1 MPDAPPLPCAC
12 ASLRRAS
19 RAVTQLYESAFR
31 GSGLRAT
38 QFTLMQVL
46 ERRGEMMQS
55 QLGDVLALDSTTLSR
70 TLQPLRR
77 RGWIRVHEGAD
88 RRERYW
94 AITPRGKTQ
103 LDRVRPRWLE
113 AQSKLQ
119 QRIGGERWSALL
131 ESLTQVANSARAD
144 DAPGI
149 TRGST

>member
-55 QLGDVLALDSTTLSR
+55 QLGDALALDSTTLSR
-70 TLQPLRR
+70 TLQPLRQ
-77 RGWIRVHEGAD
+77 RGWIRVKEGAD

-94 AITPRGKTQ
+94 AITSRGKTQ
-103 LDRVRPRWLE
+103 LERVLPRWQE
-113 AQSKLQ
+113 AQQKLQ
-119 QRIGGERWSALL
+119 QRIGGERWTALF
-131 ESLTQVANSARAD
+131 EALTQVANSARAD
-144 DAPGI
+144 ETSRLESQPG
-149 TRGST
+149 

>member
-1 MPDAPPLPCAC
+1 MPNAPPLPCAC

-38 QFTLMQVL
+38 QFTLLQVL

-55 QLGDVLALDSTTLSR
+55 QLGEILAHDSTTLSR
-70 TLQPLRR
+70 TLRPLRE

-94 AITPRGKTQ
+94 SLTPRGKAQ
-103 LDRVRPRWLE
+103 LERVRPRWLE
-113 AQSKLQ
+113 AQRSLQ
-119 QRIGGERWSALL
+119 QRIGGDRWSALL
-131 ESLTQVANSARAD
+131 EALTLVASSARSNEESAS
-144 DAPGI
+144 PELR
-149 TRGST
+149 T

>member
-70 TLQPLRR
+70 TLQPLRQ
-77 RGWIRVHEGAD
+77 RGWIRVQEGAD

-94 AITPRGKTQ
+94 AMTSRGKAQ
-103 LDRVRPRWLE
+103 LERVRPRWLE

-119 QRIGGERWSALL
+119 QRIGAEGWTALL
-131 ESLTQVANSARAD
+131 DALTVVANSARSD
-144 DAPGI
+144 EAP
-149 TRGST
+149 TPAESRT